1 MPRTKLLEGIQDMSD
16 IKEQVRAYIVENFVM
31 GSAKFVLND
40 TDSFMDKHVVDST
53 GFLELVT
60 FIEDSWSLTVE
71 DEEMVPENLDSLANI
86 EAFVN
91 RKLSALPQA
100 A

>member
-1 MPRTKLLEGIQDMSD
+1 MSD
-16 IKEQVRAYIVENFVM
+16 IKDRVRAYIVENFVM
-31 GSAKFVLND
+31 GSSKFVLND
-40 TDSFMDKHVVDST
+40 TDSFMGKHVVDST

-60 FIEDSWSLTVE
+60 FIEDSWGFTVE
-71 DEEMVPENLDSLANI
+71 DDEMIPENLDSLANI

-91 RKLSALPQA
+91 RKLPALSQA

>member
-1 MPRTKLLEGIQDMSD
+1 MSE
-16 IKEQVRAYIVENFVM
+16 IKDRVRAYIVENFVM
-31 GSAKFVLND
+31 GSSKFVLND

-60 FIEDSWSLTVE
+60 FIEDSWGVTVE
-71 DEEMVPENLDSLANI
+71 DDEMIPENLDSLANI

-91 RKLSALPQA
+91 RKLPALPQA

>member
-1 MPRTKLLEGIQDMSD
+1 MSG
-16 IKEQVRAYIVENFVM
+16 IKERVRAYIVENFVM
-31 GSAKFVLND
+31 GSATFELSD

-60 FIEDSWSLTVE
+60 FIEESWGVTVE
-71 DEEMVPENLDSLANI
+71 DDEMVPENLDSLANI
-86 EAFVN
+86 DAFVSG
-91 RKLSALPQA
+91 KLRATAQA

>member
-1 MPRTKLLEGIQDMSD
+1 MSD
-16 IKEQVRAYIVENFVM
+16 IKEQVRDYIVENFVM
-31 GSAKFVLND
+31 GSTKFVLND